1 MRITQEQASAI
12 KDAAHAVLGEHARV
26 VLFGSRVNDQLK
38 GGDIDLLVE
47 TPKVLPNRTEATGRI
62 YAKLIKALGDR
73 KIDLILKDAQ
83 TVDAPIHQIARQT
96 GVVL

>member
-1 MRITQEQASAI
+1 MRITPDQVTAI
-12 KDAAHAVLGEHARV
+12 KSAAKAVLGEHARV
-26 VLFGSRVNDQLK
+26 VLFGSRVNDKLK

-47 TPKVLPNRTEATGRI
+47 TPQVLPNRTETTGRI